1 MISTSFTVVRPVW
14 AVIRADLGIQLY
26 DTKRSARS
34 ARRFAGDG
42 ATVKKLDLWREIPR

>member
-1 MISTSFTVVRPVW
+1 MEASFIVVRPVW
-14 AVIRADLGIQLY
+14 AVIQADLGIQLY

-42 ATVKKLDLWREIPR
+42 ATIKKLDIWREMPR